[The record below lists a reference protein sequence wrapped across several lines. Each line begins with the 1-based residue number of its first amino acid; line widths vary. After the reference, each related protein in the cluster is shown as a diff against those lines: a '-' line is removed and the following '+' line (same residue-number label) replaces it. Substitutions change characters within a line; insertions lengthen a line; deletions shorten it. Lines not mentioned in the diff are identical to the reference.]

1 MNRLLFISLVLLA
14 GFFFTQCQDDCGGS
28 YYSPGRLI
36 GISGI
41 HTETRPL
48 RSNQPSSHIDS
59 FGIQMVVDF
68 LFAQQEAK
76 WSLINTAYACS
87 PPPEPRYDAS
97 QYIDSI
103 KVFSEPNYGSLS
115 EITTLLSYERSMDLS
130 DFNSSQEK
138 GVLEDD
144 GFFHL
149 TQKPVVAKD
158 YSFSFYYYKDGVIT
172 DSSFTQKYFINND

>member
-1 MNRLLFISLVLLA
+1 MNRIGLIVTLFFIAFV
-14 GFFFTQCQDDCGGS
+14 FTQCQDTCGDS
-28 YYSPGRLI
+28 YSSPGRLI

-68 LFAQQEAK
+68 LFAQQETK

-87 PPPEPRYDAS
+87 PPPEPRYAVS

-115 EITTLLSYERSMDLS
+115 EITTLLSYEQSMDLS
-130 DFNSSQEK
+130 DYNSSQEK
-138 GVLEDD
+138 GMLEDY

-149 TQKPVVAKD
+149 TQKPIIAAD

-172 DSSFTQKYFINND
+172 DSSFTQKYFISN

>member
-1 MNRLLFISLVLLA
+1 MSRLFFISLVLLA
-14 GFFFTQCQDDCGGS
+14 GFFFTQCQDDCGG
-28 YYSPGRLI
+28 YYSSPGRLI

-41 HTETRPL
+41 QTQAKPL
-48 RSNQPSSHIDS
+48 RSTPPSSHIDS

-87 PPPEPRYDAS
+87 PPPEPRYDVS

-115 EITTLLSYERSMDLS
+115 EITTLLSYEQSMDLS
-130 DFNSSQEK
+130 DYNSFQERAM
-138 GVLEDD
+138 LESY
-144 GFFHL
+144 GFFYL
-149 TQKPVVAKD
+149 KEKPIVATD
-158 YSFSFYYYKDGVIT
+158 YTFFFYYYKDGVIT
-172 DSSFTQKYFINND
+172 DSSFTQKYFISN

>member
-1 MNRLLFISLVLLA
+1 MKRIGLIVTLFFIAFV
-14 GFFFTQCQDDCGGS
+14 FTQCQDDCGGS
-28 YYSPGRLI
+28 YSSPGRLI

-41 HTETRPL
+41 HTEARPL
-48 RSNQPSSHIDS
+48 RSTPPSAHIDS

-68 LFAQQEAK
+68 IFAQQEAK

-87 PPPEPRYDAS
+87 PPPEPRYDVS

-115 EITTLLSYERSMDLS
+115 EITTLLSYEQSMDLS
-130 DFNSSQEK
+130 DYNSSQERAM
-138 GVLEDD
+138 LESY

-149 TQKPVVAKD
+149 KEKPIVAAD
-158 YSFSFYYYKDGVIT
+158 YIFFFYYYKDGVIT
-172 DSSFTQKYFINND
+172 DSSFTQKYFISN

>member
-1 MNRLLFISLVLLA
+1 MKRIGLIATLFFIA
-14 GFFFTQCQDDCGGS
+14 FIFTQCRDDCGDS
-28 YYSPGRLI
+28 YSSPGRLI

-48 RSNQPSSHIDS
+48 RSNQPSSNIDS

-87 PPPEPRYDAS
+87 PPPRPRHDAS

-115 EITTLLSYERSMDLS
+115 EITPLLSYEQSMDLS

-138 GVLEDD
+138 GMLEAY

-149 TQKPVVAKD
+149 KQKPIVAKD
-158 YSFSFYYYKDGVIT
+158 YSFSFYYYKDGAII
-172 DSSFTQKYFINND
+172 DSSFTKKYFISNQ